1 VRTAAPLD
9 RVAALTALSAIILIG
24 IFACSVSASTQHFIA
39 TPSPPTMT
47 STPTATVTFAPM
59 ATPTSI
65 PSPTA
70 AATLPGRCPDP
81 YPDGVPYTVTP
92 GQNTVTPGQTIHLRP
107 TGVPQPIARYDPVPL
122 ISDQAL
128 EAVIRDALGQDI
140 DHYGVVVK
148 RLDDGAGVSINAGG
162 VYYAAS
168 LYKVWVMLEAFQQEA
183 EGLLSFHERYVVSDY
198 YAGLSLNPDEL
209 ALCSQVTVE
218 EALQAMMRVSDNVA
232 ANMML
237 ERVGTANTNNMLRQF
252 GLAVSGVQNGG
263 DVYTSANGMELL
275 LEAIARH
282 QAVSPEAS
290 DEMLALLAS
299 ETLDSRIPAL
309 LPPGTRIAHKTG
321 SWDNATNDAGIV
333 YSPNAT
339 YVIVVLSDLGY
350 DVDADSQIAG
360 LSRAVYDY
368 FNPN

>member
-1 VRTAAPLD
+1 
-9 RVAALTALSAIILIG
+9 VAALTALSAVILIG
-24 IFACSVSASTQHFIA
+24 IFACSVSASTQHPA
-39 TPSPPTMT
+39 AAPSPPPMT
-47 STPTATVTFAPM
+47 STPTATTTFAPTRTL
-59 ATPTSI
+59 TPA
-65 PSPTA
+65 PGPTA
-70 AATLPGRCPDP
+70 GAATLPDRCPDP
-81 YPDGVPYTVTP
+81 YPDGVPYAVS
-92 GQNTVTPGQTIHLRP
+92 PGQTIHLRP
-107 TGVPQPIARYDPVPL
+107 TGVPQPIARYEPVPL
-122 ISDQAL
+122 VSDPAL
-128 EAVIRDALGQDI
+128 ETVIRNALGQDI

-148 RLDDGAGVSINAGG
+148 RLDDGAGAAINPGG

-168 LYKVWVMLEAFQQEA
+168 LFKVWVMVEAFQQEA
-183 EGLLSFHERYVVSDY
+183 GGLLSPDEQYVVSDY
-198 YAGLSLNPDEL
+198 YAGLSLNPDEV
-209 ALCSQVTVE
+209 ALCSHVTAE

-263 DVYTSANGMELL
+263 DVYTTANGMELV

-321 SWDNATNDAGIV
+321 SWDNATNDAGIA

-350 DVDADSQIAG
+350 DADADSEIAG
-360 LSRAVYDY
+360 LSRAVYEY